1 MTHLAIVAW
10 GATNRVT
17 KYQNYPTEAEA
28 VAHVAR
34 VLVDFPSAF
43 TAPDPGGGPRDW
55 LVDPVAKTLSV
66 LVPSSVL
73 IASKATKRDEFK
85 AEAIIRMAAQVPAW
99 NSFARIEFLLSISNM
114 LDTASMNAAQMLA
127 KDILLYA
134 KNTAIPRVNTAAD
147 QVALDAIDP
156 PAADPFG
163 DGTPWPT

>member
-1 MTHLAIVAW
+1 MIFLAIVAW
-10 GATNRVT
+10 DGANRVA
-17 KYQNYPTEAEA
+17 KYQDYPTEAEA

-34 VLVDFPSAF
+34 VATNFPDAF
-43 TAPDPGGGPRDW
+43 VAPHPGAGPRDW

-85 AEAIIRMAAQVPAW
+85 AEAIIRMAAQVSAW
-99 NSFARIEFLLSISNM
+99 NSFARIEFLLSIANM
-114 LDTASMNAAQMLA
+114 LDTASMNAAQTLA

-147 QVALDAIDP
+147 QAALDAIDP
-156 PAADPFG
+156 TAADPFG
-163 DGTPWPT
+163 DGTVWPT